1 MSRPPTF
8 VLPPCARART
18 LTTARGDF
26 AALEGTPD
34 GPPRGTVLLLPGF
47 TGSKEDF
54 TTMLEPLARSGY
66 RAFAVDGRGQYETP
80 GPDTEEAYA
89 QRELAADVLAQ
100 TEAIGAPVHLVGHS
114 MGGQVAR
121 VAVLT
126 DPSPF
131 RSLTLMCSGPAE
143 ISPSQQERVK
153 LLQDV
158 LPVIT
163 MEQVWDAFQTM
174 EPPEE
179 LTAQDGALMRAR
191 WLRNNPLQLAVTSR
205 QLATEPD
212 RVDQLTALRPPLPM
226 YVLSGERDDTW
237 PVPLLDEMAHR
248 LRARRTVIEGA
259 EHSPN
264 TDRPLETT
272 AALTDFWELYGG

>member
-26 AALEGTPD
+26 AALEGTPE

-54 TTMLEPLARSGY
+54 TTMLEPLTRAGY
-66 RAFAVDGRGQYETP
+66 HAFAVDGRGQYETP
-80 GPDTEEAYA
+80 GPDTEAAYA
-89 QRELAADVLAQ
+89 QDELAADVHAQ
-100 TEAIGAPVHLVGHS
+100 TAAIGAPVHLVGHS

-121 VAVLT
+121 VAALA
-126 DPSPF
+126 DRGAF
-131 RSLTLMCSGPAE
+131 RSLTLMCSGPAQ
-143 ISPSQQERVK
+143 ISPSQQQRVK

-158 LPVIT
+158 LPVMT
-163 MEQVWDAFQTM
+163 MAEVWDAFQTM

-179 LTAQDGALMRAR
+179 VTARDGALMRDR

-212 RVDQLTALRPPLPM
+212 RVDELAALRPPLPM

-237 PVPLLDEMAHR
+237 PVPLLDEMARR

-272 AALTDFWELYGG
+272 AALTDFWELYG